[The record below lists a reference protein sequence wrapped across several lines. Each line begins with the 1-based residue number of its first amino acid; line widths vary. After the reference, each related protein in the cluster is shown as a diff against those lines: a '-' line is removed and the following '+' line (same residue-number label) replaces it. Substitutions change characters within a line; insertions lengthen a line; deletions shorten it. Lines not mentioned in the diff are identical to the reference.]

1 MTRTESILKCYLDF
15 FLNSDFLSFV
25 LSTTTIIIIS
35 VILLNELSMHLHIY
49 EPLVTCE
56 ATHLYRI
63 MPQINYIDRIN
74 WIEMF
79 LNLFAFQP

>member
-1 MTRTESILKCYLDF
+1 M
-15 FLNSDFLSFV
+15 
-25 LSTTTIIIIS
+25 
-35 VILLNELSMHLHIY
+35 LNELSMHLHIY